1 MCESSSDD
9 AVKFSQQVECGAN
22 AIYQIN
28 MMVDKVCAK
37 LVDSHPEMEH
47 VLPLVRL
54 AAVGEVRSLFVDA
67 CDGLTVE
74 FAHQAIDSDVS
85 VARIASLLN
94 ISLEEA
100 HERLL
105 I

>member
-1 MCESSSDD
+1 MCESSFENT
-9 AVKFSQQVECGAN
+9 AKLGQQVECGVN
-22 AIYQIN
+22 AINQIN
-28 MMVDKVCAK
+28 MMVDKVCTQ
-37 LVDSHPEMEH
+37 LVNSHPEMEDI
-47 VLPLVRL
+47 LPLARL
-54 AAVGEVRSLFVDA
+54 AAVREVRSLFADA

-74 FAHQAIDSDVS
+74 FAHQAVDSGVS

-94 ISLEEA
+94 ISLEDA